1 MFCFVWQLACHS
13 GEKKWWYLNLKI
25 WMRSY
30 SSGFILGGFFFFFF
44 FIFFFI
50 FFYFLIKKRF
60 GKKKNNREI
69 RVRKLEI
76 LLRIKRDKRNI

>member
-1 MFCFVWQLACHS
+1 MVS
-13 GEKKWWYLNLKI
+13 YLE
-25 WMRSY
+25 
-30 SSGFILGGFFFFFF
+30 GFFFF
-44 FIFFFI
+44 
-50 FFYFLIKKRF
+50 FLIKKRF